1 MVESLPLTSQYLYQN
16 GIYGMRYPKSVEE
29 MFLSENPSNPPPI
42 EQMIDSLMEDINSI
56 VFNYE
61 RELVADL

>member
-1 MVESLPLTSQYLYQN
+1 MVESLPLTSKYLFQN
-16 GIYGMRYPKSVEE
+16 SKYGMRYPKSVEE
-29 MFLSENPSNPPPI
+29 MFLSEDPSNPPPI

>member
-1 MVESLPLTSQYLYQN
+1 MVESLPLTSQYLFKN

-29 MFLSENPSNPPPI
+29 MFLSEDPSKPPPI